1 MVSQRETPVFPEGYV
16 TSQHQQRKQG
26 PKTTPVGRR
35 VGREPDDVET
45 AGVTRTYALKRG
57 TVRGRTVQINN
68 LELYYEEF
76 GAGKPLVLLHGFGG
90 CSQNWLPFTAE
101 LSKRH
106 RLLLIDLRGHG
117 HSTNPDNTFTHGDAA
132 SDVLRLLDEL
142 GVESFSAMG
151 MSTGGM
157 ALLHMATLQPERV
170 EAMVLVSATSHFPE
184 QARAIMRGAS
194 FETMPPDVREM
205 YRECARRGDTQ
216 IRQLIGQFNALHINH
231 DDMTFTAQSLSAI
244 KARTLI
250 VHGDRDRFFPVEL
263 AVSMYRAIPG
273 AELWVV
279 PGGDH
284 VPVFDGTLPFAAEAL
299 RFLGAHQTG

>member
-1 MVSQRETPVFPEGYV
+1 VASQRETPVFPEGYV

-184 QARAIMRGAS
+184 ARAGAGHHARRV
-194 FETMPPDVREM
+194 PPHRDHAARRAGDVSGA
-205 YRECARRGDTQ
+205 CARAVGGPRGDTARF
-216 IRQLIGQFNALHINH
+216 RQR
-231 DDMTFTAQSLSAI
+231 
-244 KARTLI
+244 AR
-250 VHGDRDRFFPVEL
+250 R
-263 AVSMYRAIPG
+263 
-273 AELWVV
+273 
-279 PGGDH
+279 
-284 VPVFDGTLPFAAEAL
+284 
-299 RFLGAHQTG
+299 